1 MCERNYPRNKDRG
14 FTLLELVVV
23 ITLLGVMSVVLFSRI
38 NAVGASRVQASRD
51 DVIAALFF
59 AQQLAMS
66 RSNIQVSVSAGAIDV
81 RENGVSV
88 KLDSSFYPLNMP
100 TGISLTPTS
109 PTYSYDKLGRTSA
122 GSIQVQTADGVY
134 SASVTIEASGYAY

>member
-1 MCERNYPRNKDRG
+1 MCEKRLVREKQNG
-14 FTLLELVVV
+14 FTLLELIAV
-23 ITLLGVMSVVLFSRI
+23 ITLLGVLSVVLFSRI

-66 RSNIQVSVSAGAIDV
+66 RSNIQVIVSATAIDV

-88 KLDSSFYPLNMP
+88 KPDLNFYPLNMP
-100 TGISLTPTS
+100 TGISLNSS
-109 PTYSYDKLGRTSA
+109 PSTFAYDKLGRTSA
-122 GSIQVQTADGVY
+122 GLIQIQTSDGTY
-134 SASVTIEASGYAY
+134 SVNVNLESTGYAH

>member
-1 MCERNYPRNKDRG
+1 MCEKWLVREKQIG
-14 FTLLELVVV
+14 FTLLELIAV
-23 ITLLGVMSVVLFSRI
+23 ITLLGVLSVVLFSRI

-66 RSNIQVSVSAGAIDV
+66 RSDIQVAVSSSAIDV
-81 RENGVSV
+81 RENGISV

-100 TGISLTPTS
+100 TGISLNPSAPTF
-109 PTYSYDKLGRTSA
+109 SYDKLGRTSS
-122 GSIQVQTADGVY
+122 GSIQVQSADGAYTVQIN
-134 SASVTIEASGYAY
+134 IEASGYAH